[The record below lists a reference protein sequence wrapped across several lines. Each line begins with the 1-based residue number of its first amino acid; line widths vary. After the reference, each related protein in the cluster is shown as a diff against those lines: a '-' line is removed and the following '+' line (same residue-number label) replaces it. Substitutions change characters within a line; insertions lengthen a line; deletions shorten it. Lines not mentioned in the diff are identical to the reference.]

1 MKNQYKD
8 SETFNESMKKADDQI
23 SSMFAVKSGSYTQGY
38 RRLAEV
44 ESILLKDKPVLM
56 NDVSAVRAFFVRM
69 LLVKLV
75 RFCDHIMTHKGHRD
89 SALDLAVYAKML
101 LAFELDVEAG
111 DETK

>member
-23 SSMFAVKSGSYTQGY
+23 NSMFAVKSGSYTQGY

-101 LAFELDVEAG
+101 LAFELDVENHNEA
-111 DETK
+111 E